1 MWTSFH
7 GDDGSAETSGDLSSS
22 IICLKH
28 DMGGPGVCEYTQI
41 YERPEDIAPSLWSL
55 WCRDTWYLRG
65 YVPPL
70 LTILSFA
77 WFSRSKR
84 EEWTIGSMEKQI
96 CKTLSTDLLIAAAS
110 LLKHTSTVL
119 SVVRVT
125 LNPVCTRFPEWGA
138 TKQETP
144 INAKNNSYRCLL
156 LQYHSNTFPIVSVS
170 SPVRVAVQWLTAA
183 GHWVFC
189 TAPRIQHLQIQV
201 NYKLIGLRWQ
211 TKWLGDI
218 M

>member
-1 MWTSFH
+1 MTWEDLECVSTLKFMKGLRISHLHCGLYDAGTHDTFEGTSLPYPQSYHLH
-7 GDDGSAETSGDLSSS
+7 GFPG
-22 IICLKH
+22 LKEKN
-28 DMGGPGVCEYTQI
+28 GQLGQWKSRFVKLYQLI
-41 YERPEDIAPSLWSL
+41 Y
-55 WCRDTWYLRG
+55 
-65 YVPPL
+65 
-70 LTILSFA
+70 
-77 WFSRSKR
+77 
-84 EEWTIGSMEKQI
+84 
-96 CKTLSTDLLIAAAS
+96 IAAAS